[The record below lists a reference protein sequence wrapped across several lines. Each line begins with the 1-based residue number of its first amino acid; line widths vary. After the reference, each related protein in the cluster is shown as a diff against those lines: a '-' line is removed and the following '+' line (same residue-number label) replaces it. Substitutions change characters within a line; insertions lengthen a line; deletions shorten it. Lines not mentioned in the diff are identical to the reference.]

1 MINNKVVCSLIP
13 ARGGSKGIPRKN
25 MVEIKDRR
33 TSNKIE
39 ISKDD
44 FSGLLDFINGK

>member
-25 MVEIKDRR
+25 MVEIN
-33 TSNKIE
+33 NKPLITYT
-39 ISKDD
+39 IQASLNSKYIDQ
-44 FSGLLDFINGK
+44 N